1 MVLAPTQQ
9 KTSQHEAS
17 CSLLGPV
24 PPPLT
29 LRVCGSEHDGFVLRL
44 RSPKCTV
51 GSDPTCTLRLQS
63 DEIRPFHCL
72 ILRGAAGTFVRRW
85 SAGTTLNGSGFEL
98 AQLCAGDRLRVGAV
112 EFEVLPESVPE
123 ETATSVCVEAVE
135 STPVESTPDWPRE
148 REQLQVQSQEL
159 TAEIDRLRQ
168 SLAAQEK
175 RAEGAEVEYREQ
187 LASLRGELAAAVTS
201 GTDQRTAQA
210 ELAAKAEAAVTQIVS
225 LHEQVTQLRGQLE
238 QQRRDTSTSRG
249 QLESE
254 LAACRGQLSEA
265 REQLEQAEQ
274 RDRDWAATRGQLE
287 AELDACRQ
295 RLAAAESQYADSL
308 ATAQARSQTLEEEL
322 RAIRAEVESWQ
333 QDRLP
338 RSADSAAASRPVV
351 TEVMPSESPCST
363 LALDPRELTAA
374 ALEAAQRDDVSD
386 DRVGSPVL
394 EGASPASAD
403 LTTAADAVSPSH
415 TAGGEDDESEIHR
428 YMERLLRRVGNTSG
442 KPETPAIQVITPAVA
457 STPVDAPVPVEPSD
471 EVSQMEQVKRRE
483 PVKAEAQEDVV
494 AMRDLAQRSSRIA
507 IHHSDRRTQVK
518 AMFGEVCV
526 AGVCL
531 VSGILAAAMS
541 RSTFSVETIGGAI
554 GISFG
559 LVLSARAAHRIRQLR
574 KQAVGQTNHAEL

>member
-1 MVLAPTQQ
+1 
-9 KTSQHEAS
+9 
-17 CSLLGPV
+17 
-24 PPPLT
+24 
-29 LRVCGSEHDGFVLRL
+29 L

-72 ILRGAAGTFVRRW
+72 ILRGTAGTFVRRW

-98 AQLCAGDRLRVGAV
+98 AQLHAGDRLRIGAV
-112 EFEVLPESVPE
+112 ELEVLPESVQE
-123 ETATSVCVEAVE
+123 ETAAPVCVEAVE
-135 STPVESTPDWPRE
+135 STSVEPTPDWQCE

-159 TAEIDRLRQ
+159 TAENDRLKQ
-168 SLAAQEK
+168 TLTAQEE
-175 RAEGAEVEYREQ
+175 RAQRTEVEHREQ
-187 LASLRGELAAAVTS
+187 LASLRAELAAAVIS

-238 QQRRDTSTSRG
+238 QQHQDTSTSRG

-254 LAACRGQLSEA
+254 LAACRGQFSAA
-265 REQLEQAEQ
+265 REQLEQLEQ
-274 RDRDWAATRGQLE
+274 RDRDLASTRGQLE
-287 AELDACRQ
+287 AELDACRGQ
-295 RLAAAESQYADSL
+295 LAAAQSQNADSL
-308 ATAQARSQTLEEEL
+308 AAAQARSQSLEEEL

-333 QDRLP
+333 QDRQQ
-338 RSADSAAASRPVV
+338 RSAKSAVASRPVV
-351 TEVMPSESPCST
+351 TEVMPGESPGST

-374 ALEAAQRDDVSD
+374 ALEAAQRGELSD
-386 DRVGSPVL
+386 DPVGSPVRD
-394 EGASPASAD
+394 GSSPASAG
-403 LTTAADAVSPSH
+403 LPRAAD
-415 TAGGEDDESEIHR
+415 DDENEIQR
-428 YMERLLRRVGNTSG
+428 YMERLLRRVGNTPDQ
-442 KPETPAIQVITPAVA
+442 PEMPVVQVIVPAEVA
-457 STPVDAPVPVEPSD
+457 TPVVESVLVEPSD
-471 EVSQMEQVKRRE
+471 EGSQVEQMKRRE
-483 PVKAEAQEDVV
+483 PATGEAQEDLV
-494 AMRDLAQRSSRIA
+494 AMRELAQRSSRIA

-559 LVLSARAAHRIRQLR
+559 LVLSARAAHRIRLLR
-574 KQAVGQTNHAEL
+574 KQAVGQTTHAEL